1 MRSRQQPN
9 TLVHAEAGDEA
20 VGGGGEVNQL
30 QLGVAVPQPDKL
42 RGEPT
47 IKKTGRKHNFVWT
60 VRYGQYLIDK

>member
-42 RGEPT
+42 REEPT
-47 IKKTGRKHNFVWT
+47 I
-60 VRYGQYLIDK
+60 